1 MFLFRKNI
9 ILVPSDYDGVSM
21 QKGILCMDCFNGMSK
36 CSLKCYN
43 VDMTKELVLGVCI
56 DGKLTKYDIE
66 ISKSKSFEFVIKD
79 TVEHTSEV
87 SAVLLDIGKDDYSIV
102 LWGST
107 QINLAWQNTLK
118 EMIEE
123 NYVPKS
129 VPSQPQNND
138 LNNEIQSQNYENKIN
153 YCDYDEIKE
162 KEVSNQ
168 YTEEYADNSFENNS
182 QCDITEDEKLDNFI
196 DSVIKITEDDSLI
209 DEINDSQLNT
219 QSTKTNFDNNVD
231 LKTEAIT
238 LERKQN
244 NQSLKIKSNLSFYEK
259 LSGQIQKMFDTNESF
274 EVLNEIFPNSKFCKV
289 NFDDGTGYYV
299 FGIIYDEG
307 QAKYLCY
314 GMPAQKDDAPPKE
327 FAELYQW
334 LPIDTNSDD
343 GDGFYMMYQDA
354 QTGKNISV
362 DII

>member
-43 VDMTKELVLGVCI
+43 VDITKELVLGVCI

-66 ISKSKSFEFVIKD
+66 MSKTKSFEFVIKD

-123 NYVPKS
+123 NYVPKP
-129 VPSQPQNND
+129 VLNND
-138 LNNEIQSQNYENKIN
+138 YNDNYDDETESQQIYKTTE
-153 YCDYDEIKE
+153 YCGFDEDKE
-162 KEVSNQ
+162 FDCDNQKECKQ
-168 YTEEYADNSFENNS
+168 NSENNFETKY
-182 QCDITEDEKLDNFI
+182 QYDITEDEKLDNFI
-196 DSVIKITEDDSLI
+196 DSVIKMTED
-209 DEINDSQLNT
+209 EQEGNNT
-219 QSTKTNFDNNVD
+219 QTKVQMAETNFDKVD
-231 LKTEAIT
+231 GIKYNFAQSGDVDNKQQKTY
-238 LERKQN
+238 
-244 NQSLKIKSNLSFYEK
+244 SNFYDK

-289 NFDDGTGYYV
+289 NFDDGSGYYA

-334 LPIDTNSDD
+334 LPVDTSSED

-354 QTGKNISV
+354 ETGKNISV
-362 DII
+362 DIV

>member
-43 VDMTKELVLGVCI
+43 VDITKELVLGVCI
-56 DGKLTKYDIE
+56 DGKLTKFDIE
-66 ISKSKSFEFVIKD
+66 MSKTKSFEFVIKD

-123 NYVPKS
+123 NYVKQVSDHDYNESYDNEIKS
-129 VPSQPQNND
+129 QQLDKIADYCNFDKNND
-138 LNNEIQSQNYENKIN
+138 DGCNDQKQCGQNG
-153 YCDYDEIKE
+153 YDKFE
-162 KEVSNQ
+162 
-168 YTEEYADNSFENNS
+168 TEYHDN
-182 QCDITEDEKLDNFI
+182 ITEDEKLDNFI
-196 DSVIKITEDDSLI
+196 DSVIKMTEDDE
-209 DEINDSQLNT
+209 DEQEGNNT
-219 QSTKTNFDNNVD
+219 QTKVQMAETNFDNVVD
-231 LKTEAIT
+231 LKNNFLQSEDTENKRPKMH
-238 LERKQN
+238 LN
-244 NQSLKIKSNLSFYEK
+244 FYDK
-259 LSGQIQKMFDTNESF
+259 LSGQIQKMFDANESF

-289 NFDDGTGYYV
+289 NFDDGSGYYA

-334 LPIDTNSDD
+334 LPVDTSSED

-354 QTGKNISV
+354 ETGKNISV

>member
-43 VDMTKELVLGVCI
+43 VDMTKKLVLGVCI
-56 DGKLTKYDIE
+56 DGKLAKYDIE
-66 ISKSKSFEFVIKD
+66 MSKSKSFEFVTKETI
-79 TVEHTSEV
+79 EHTSEI
-87 SAVLLDIGKDDYSIV
+87 SAVLLDIGKDDYKIV

-123 NYVPKS
+123 NYVPKPVS
-129 VPSQPQNND
+129 SQQQNNNFD
-138 LNNEIQSQNYENKIN
+138 NDIKSQNFDNKSN
-153 YCDYDEIKE
+153 YCDYVEAKE
-162 KEVSNQ
+162 KVVSYQNAEEK
-168 YTEEYADNSFENNS
+168 YTDNSFENNS
-182 QCDITEDEKLDNFI
+182 QCDITEEEKLDNFI
-196 DSVIKITEDDSLI
+196 DSVIKMTEDDSVV
-209 DEINDSQLNT
+209 DETTDSQINA
-219 QSTKTNFDNNVD
+219 QSTKSDFDKNVEIETDLIDFNN
-231 LKTEAIT
+231 
-238 LERKQN
+238 KQN
-244 NQSLKIKSNLSFYEK
+244 YQTKTNLSFYEK

-314 GMPAQKDDAPPKE
+314 GMPAQKEETPPKE

-334 LPIDTNSDD
+334 LPIDTSSEE

-354 QTGKNISV
+354 QTGRNISV